1 MPTFQPSVNLA
12 LSRRVSQRRRP
23 CWRHFISCRTAYRAA
38 RLIALIG
45 ICALSPVTNA
55 AGTAPDKGPS
65 TAEGNTVDAVEVE
78 HYGYSVVSRLR
89 FDRNNF
95 TQGLEIHDWRL
106 YVSSGLYGQSVI
118 RVYAFPSLELIQS
131 VPVDPRIFAEGL
143 TVIGDRLLLL
153 SWRERVMLVYAL
165 PDLSLIG
172 QSPLPGQGWG
182 ATHQGSTLWFSDGSD
197 RLYSADI
204 AAGGKLSALS
214 VTLDGKPLRNLNE
227 LEWVNGEIWANVWQT
242 DSIARVD
249 PETGTVTGMIDLTGL
264 LAEEDRL
271 RDTDVL
277 NGIAVDPVTG
287 AIWVTGKR
295 WPWLYEIALEKT
307 VP

>member
-1 MPTFQPSVNLA
+1 MPVIKHAMHKP
-12 LSRRVSQRRRP
+12 VSQLQCQCFERLNA
-23 CWRHFISCRTAYRAA
+23 CRAA
-38 RLIALIG
+38 RLIALTG
-45 ICALSPVTNA
+45 LCALSWVTGA
-55 AGTAPDKGPS
+55 AETAPDARSSAP
-65 TAEGNTVDAVEVE
+65 EGNAVEVE
-78 HYGYSVVSRLR
+78 QYGYSVVSRLR
-89 FDRNNF
+89 FDRSNF
-95 TQGLEIHDWRL
+95 TQGLEIHDGRL

-153 SWRERVMLVYAL
+153 SWRERVMLFYDL

-197 RLYSADI
+197 SLYSADI
-204 AAGGKLSALS
+204 AAGGKLSALP
-214 VTLDGKPLRNLNE
+214 VTLDGKPLSNLNE

-242 DSIARVD
+242 DSIARID
-249 PETGTVTGMIDLTGL
+249 PETGEVIGIIDLAGL

-277 NGIAVDPVTG
+277 NGIAVDPETG

-295 WPWLYEIALEKT
+295 WPWLYEITLEKA

>member
-1 MPTFQPSVNLA
+1 MPVIKHAMHKP
-12 LSRRVSQRRRP
+12 LSQLQRQSFGRRNA
-23 CWRHFISCRTAYRAA
+23 CRTAG
-38 RLIALIG
+38 LVALTAL
-45 ICALSPVTNA
+45 CALSWVTGA
-55 AGTAPDKGPS
+55 AEPAPDKS
-65 TAEGNTVDAVEVE
+65 SSATEGTAVEVE
-78 HYGYSVVSRLR
+78 RYGYSVVSRLR
-89 FDRNNF
+89 FDRSNF
-95 TQGLEIHDWRL
+95 TQGLEIHDGRL
-106 YVSSGLYGQSVI
+106 YVSSGLYGQSII

-153 SWRERVMLVYAL
+153 SWRERIMLVYAL
-165 PDLSLIG
+165 PNLSLIG

-182 ATHQGSTLWFSDGSD
+182 ATHEGSTLWFSDGSD

-204 AAGGKLSALS
+204 ASGGELASLT
-214 VTLDGKPLRNLNE
+214 VTLDDKPLRNLNE

-242 DSIARVD
+242 DSIARID
-249 PETGTVTGMIDLTGL
+249 PKTGKVTGTIDLTGL

-307 VP
+307 AP

>member
-1 MPTFQPSVNLA
+1 MPIFQPSVKLA
-12 LSRRVSQRRRP
+12 VNRRVSQRRRP
-23 CWRHFISCRTAYRAA
+23 WWRHFISCRTAYRAA

-55 AGTAPDKGPS
+55 AETAPAKGPS
-65 TAEGNTVDAVEVE
+65 TPDGDAVNAVAVE

-89 FDRNNF
+89 FDRSNF
-95 TQGLEIHDWRL
+95 TQGLEIHDGRL

-131 VPVDPRIFAEGL
+131 VPVDRRIFAEGL
-143 TVIGDRLLLL
+143 TVIGDRLFLL

-165 PDLSLIG
+165 PELSLIG
-172 QSPLPGQGWG
+172 QNPLPGQGWG

-242 DSIARVD
+242 DSIARID

>member
-1 MPTFQPSVNLA
+1 MPVIKHAMHKP
-12 LSRRVSQRRRP
+12 LSQLQHLSFGG
-23 CWRHFISCRTAYRAA
+23 CNACRTV
-38 RLIALIG
+38 RLIAFTAL
-45 ICALSPVTNA
+45 CALSWVIGA
-55 AGTAPDKGPS
+55 AETAADASSSAP
-65 TAEGNTVDAVEVE
+65 EGNAIEVE
-78 HYGYSVVSRLR
+78 QYGYSVVSRLR
-89 FDRNNF
+89 FDRSNF
-95 TQGLEIHDWRL
+95 TQGLEIHDGRL
-106 YVSSGLYGQSVI
+106 YVSSGLYGQSFI

-153 SWRERVMLVYAL
+153 SWRERIMLVYAL
-165 PDLSLIG
+165 PNLSLIG

-182 ATHQGSTLWFSDGSD
+182 ATHEGSTLWFSDGSD

-204 AAGGKLSALS
+204 ATGGELASLT
-214 VTLDGKPLRNLNE
+214 VTLDDKPLRNLNE
-227 LEWVNGEIWANVWQT
+227 LEWVNGEIWANVWQS
-242 DSIARVD
+242 DSIARID
-249 PETGTVTGMIDLTGL
+249 PKTGKVTGMIDLTGL

-277 NGIAVDPVTG
+277 NGIAIDPVTG

-307 VP
+307 AP

>member
-1 MPTFQPSVNLA
+1 MPSAQLA
-12 LSRRVSQRRRP
+12 VSRPVSQLWRRWYR
-23 CWRHFISCRTAYRAA
+23 RLISCRTSYRTA
-38 RLIALIG
+38 RLLALVG
-45 ICALSPVTNA
+45 ICALFSVTSSAEMTPDTGSAAPSGNA
-55 AGTAPDKGPS
+55 V
-65 TAEGNTVDAVEVE
+65 NVEQ
-78 HYGYSVVSRLR
+78 YGYSVISRLR

-95 TQGLEIHDWRL
+95 TQGLEIHDGRL

-131 VPVDPRIFAEGL
+131 VPVDRRIFAEGL
-143 TVIGDRLLLL
+143 TIIGNRLLLL
-153 SWRERVMLVYAL
+153 SWRERVMLVYEL

-182 ATHQGSTLWFSDGSD
+182 ATHEGSTLWFSDGSD
-197 RLYSADI
+197 RLYSANI
-204 AAGGKLSALS
+204 ATGGELAELS

-227 LEWVNGEIWANVWQT
+227 LEWVNGEIWANVWQS
-242 DSIARVD
+242 DLIARID
-249 PETGTVTGMIDLTGL
+249 PETGTITGMIDLTGL

-277 NGIAVDPVTG
+277 NGIAVDPMTG

-295 WPWLYEIALEKT
+295 WPWLYEIALEGT
-307 VP
+307 TR